1 MPGFSSEDL
10 QTLATTFEVDI
21 EPTRKD
27 GTLGRRKIIWIVV
40 DGDQAY
46 IRSVRGAAGAWYK
59 AGRTSGAAN
68 LHTGSTSWPVTLTLV
83 TDPAEL
89 TRVSDALR
97 QKYERRWKQSTA
109 AMLRDEVIPATFRVT
124 PTAR

>member
-1 MPGFSSEDL
+1 MPSFSSEDL

-40 DGDQAY
+40 DGDHAY

-59 AGRTSGAAN
+59 AAEPAARPTSTPAPPPGRSP
-68 LHTGSTSWPVTLTLV
+68 SPWSP
-83 TDPAEL
+83 
-89 TRVSDALR
+89 
-97 QKYERRWKQSTA
+97 
-109 AMLRDEVIPATFRVT
+109 T
-124 PTAR
+124 PPS